1 MRTILGVSV
10 PDSVVAVQLRANLT
24 KRGRPRTICTVDV
37 DDGISQQELADV
49 ISADRAFWSWISAQ
63 LSCGRLTGPNQTESC
78 VSIRISAAFLNQ
90 DGNAAVIDQST
101 GQTVHVF
108 DDPWELS
115 KATTEKSDQTALV
128 GVVDKLSVLLAE
140 SNKAIVDVHRLLPD
154 VMARMLRDV
163 SEQGR
168 ASTVTATEQASKLLT
183 AMVEPLKVQLQLIE
197 RHNANE
203 TERANKSTDAVIRS
217 LAADSET
224 VKDPRGDEEKL
235 LDTMERGWRFI
246 KTVTG

>member
-1 MRTILGVSV
+1 
-10 PDSVVAVQLRANLT
+10 
-24 KRGRPRTICTVDV
+24 
-37 DDGISQQELADV
+37 
-49 ISADRAFWSWISAQ
+49 
-63 LSCGRLTGPNQTESC
+63 
-78 VSIRISAAFLNQ
+78 LNQ